1 MLWNNPSVHHKDVT
15 QTGLIKS
22 DWPVARQEYRHGYQT
37 KDASIKGGVR
47 GDVSR
52 EEAGCVENEVI
63 SHEPH
68 GRG

>member
-1 MLWNNPSVHHKDVT
+1 M
-15 QTGLIKS
+15 
-22 DWPVARQEYRHGYQT
+22 YRHGDQT